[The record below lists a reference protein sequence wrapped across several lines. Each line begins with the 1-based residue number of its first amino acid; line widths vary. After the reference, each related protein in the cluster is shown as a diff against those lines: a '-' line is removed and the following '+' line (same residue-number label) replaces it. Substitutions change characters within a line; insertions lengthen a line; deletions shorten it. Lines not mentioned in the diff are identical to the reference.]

1 MAQLIFKDS
10 GLLLR
15 EGDIASNYQDLEL
28 YPEYDPAVHQ
38 IVKTG
43 QTFHI
48 KRVPWRQVWFYI
60 SSMNKFF
67 QSRRRRHALLVAAEE
82 IIGATRWEEIQ
93 DALEEQGPIHEYL
106 ADLDLQTL
114 KRKVQRARSKDL
126 ITADELSALA
136 GLLP

>member
-1 MAQLIFKDS
+1 MPVIVIPAGCAFH
-10 GLLLR
+10 

-28 YPEYDPAVHQ
+28 YPEYDPAFHD
-38 IVKTG
+38 IVETG
-43 QTFHI
+43 QNFHI

-67 QSRRRRHALLVAAEE
+67 QSRRRRHAILVAAEE

-93 DALEEQGPIHEYL
+93 DALEEQGPLHEYL

-114 KRKVQRARSKDL
+114 KRKVQRARQKDL
-126 ITADELSALA
+126 ITAGELSALS